1 MTLLGDVLA
10 VIAVV
15 MFAVAFVITAVWV
28 LMAMQ

>member
-1 MTLLGDVLA
+1 VTFIGDALA

-15 MFAVAFVITAVWV
+15 MAVAAFVITAVWV

>member
-1 MTLLGDVLA
+1 VGDVLA

-15 MFAVAFVITAVWV
+15 MFVIAFSITAVWV